1 MTDVV
6 RRPSGANPSM
16 SAVVVYHHLGLG
28 DHLICNGLVHT
39 ILDRED
45 FVYLAA
51 RRRNLS
57 SVRCLYSEEPRV
69 EVFPIDREG
78 DDVDAFARRLGL
90 PVIRIG
96 FEHCDKKRF
105 DESFYEQMEVPFED
119 RYRRSRLPQHI
130 ADEDRL
136 FERVAPQGDYLLTH
150 RENSL
155 GLFNLRIDSDLPRV
169 DIRMGMDPSNN
180 LLACRRLIM
189 QAREI
194 HCVNSSVLHL
204 VDSLD
209 PPGKRFYHAVRR
221 TDFRLQPCW
230 TLVPYATNPVLAV
243 IRRGM
248 ARGRLRVSRSAGL

>member
-1 MTDVV
+1 M
-6 RRPSGANPSM
+6 R
-16 SAVVVYHHLGLG
+16 AVIVHHHPGLG

-51 RRRNLS
+51 RRRNLRT
-57 SVRCLYSEEPRV
+57 VECLYSEEPRV
-69 EVFPIDREG
+69 EVFPVDHER
-78 DDVDAFARRLGL
+78 DDVDAFARRMNL

-105 DESFYEQMEVPFED
+105 DESFYEQMGVPFED
-119 RYRRSRLPQHI
+119 RYRRSRLPRHI
-130 ADEDRL
+130 PDEDRV
-136 FERVAPQGDYLLTH
+136 FESFAHASDYVVTH

-155 GLFNLRIDSDLPRV
+155 GLFNLRIESDLPRV
-169 DIRMGMDPSNN
+169 DIRMGMDRSNN

-209 PPGKRFYHAVRR
+209 PPGARYYHAVRR
-221 TDFRLQPCW
+221 TDFKLRPCW
-230 TLVPYATNPVLAV
+230 TVVPYATNPLMAV
-243 IRRGM
+243 FRRGM
-248 ARGRLRVSRSAGL
+248 ARGRLIGLRALEQLAPPARQPWIT

>member
-1 MTDVV
+1 M
-6 RRPSGANPSM
+6 RP
-16 SAVVVYHHLGLG
+16 VVVHHHLGLG
-28 DHLICNGLVHT
+28 DHLICNALVQT
-39 ILDRED
+39 ILDREE

-51 RRRNLS
+51 RRRYLPT
-57 SVRCLYSEEPRV
+57 VRCLYSEEPRV
-69 EVFPIDREG
+69 EVFPVDREPE
-78 DDVDAFARRLGL
+78 DVDAFARRMEL
-90 PVIRIG
+90 PIIRIG

-105 DESFYEQMEVPFED
+105 DESFYEQMGVPFDD
-119 RYRRSRLPQHI
+119 RYRRSRLPSRI
-130 ADEDRL
+130 PDEDRV
-136 FERVAPQGDYLLTH
+136 FERFAPSGEYVLMH

-155 GLFNLRIDSDLPRV
+155 GLFNLRIPSALPRV
-169 DIRMGMDPSNN
+169 DIRAGMDPSNN

-209 PPGKRFYHAVRR
+209 PPGARFYHAVRR
-221 TDFRLQPCW
+221 TDFKLRPSW

-248 ARGRLRVSRSAGL
+248 ARGRLRISRGAARSR